1 MGGRRWTNDEI
12 QTLED
17 MSGTY
22 TVATIARR
30 LGRSFDSV
38 NLKMNRLG
46 ILGFGKSTDL
56 LTMNQLCI
64 MLGVEPRTVKKK
76 WADKGLR
83 IFRKGNYIVVRQE
96 DLIRYLK
103 QHPED
108 WNAANI
114 PDDTLIMGYTWYK
127 EKKHQDIP
135 TSYYWKTSEKS
146 RLQLLRKQGYSI
158 REIAEKMGRS
168 ESSIKYKLYGE
179 RRS

>member
-38 NLKMNRLG
+38 NLKMNRL
-46 ILGFGKSTDL
+46 
-56 LTMNQLCI
+56 CI

-76 WADKGLR
+76 WTDKGLP

-114 PDDTLIMGYTWYK
+114 PDDTLIMGYAWYQ
-127 EKKHQDIP
+127 EKKRQDIP
-135 TSYYWKTSEKS
+135 ISYYWKTSEKS

>member
-1 MGGRRWTNDEI
+1 
-12 QTLED
+12 
-17 MSGTY
+17 
-22 TVATIARR
+22 
-30 LGRSFDSV
+30 
-38 NLKMNRLG
+38 
-46 ILGFGKSTDL
+46 
-56 LTMNQLCI
+56 

>member
-46 ILGFGKSTDL
+46 IL

-103 QHPED
+103 
-108 WNAANI
+108 
-114 PDDTLIMGYTWYK
+114 
-127 EKKHQDIP
+127 
-135 TSYYWKTSEKS
+135 
-146 RLQLLRKQGYSI
+146 
-158 REIAEKMGRS
+158 
-168 ESSIKYKLYGE
+168 
-179 RRS
+179 

>member
-12 QTLED
+12 RTLED

-46 ILGFGKSTDL
+46 ILGFEKSTDL

-103 QHPED
+103 QHP
-108 WNAANI
+108 
-114 PDDTLIMGYTWYK
+114 G
-127 EKKHQDIP
+127 
-135 TSYYWKTSEKS
+135 
-146 RLQLLRKQGYSI
+146 RLECSQ
-158 REIAEKMGRS
+158 RS
-168 ESSIKYKLYGE
+168 G
-179 RRS
+179 

>member
-46 ILGFGKSTDL
+46 ILGFEKSTDL

-76 WADKGLR
+76 WADKGVR

-108 WNAANI
+108 WNAANV
-114 PDDTLIMGYTWYK
+114 PDDTLIMGYAWYK
-127 EKKHQDIP
+127 EKKRQDIP

-179 RRS
+179 RRG